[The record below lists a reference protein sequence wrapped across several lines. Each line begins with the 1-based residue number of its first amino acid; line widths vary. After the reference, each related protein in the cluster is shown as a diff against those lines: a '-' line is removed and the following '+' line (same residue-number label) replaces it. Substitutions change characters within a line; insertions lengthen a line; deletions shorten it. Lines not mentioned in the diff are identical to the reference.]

1 MAPSA
6 STNSRIFV
14 RAILSFKKPLSL
26 YFSGIDKEITMSK
39 REPKAKQLNSI
50 VQEDIRNEIDP
61 NEVSESDSE
70 YSPKKKKQ
78 KKINTKKKVN
88 KQQKNGVRPGPKP
101 SGRPSKEKYTCPV
114 KDCNARYRGDSIG
127 NHFQKNANLL
137 ALDDVLYAASEYQS
151 TLQEKSS
158 AEGFS
163 DLKT

>member
-1 MAPSA
+1 MSA
-6 STNSRIFV
+6 KDI
-14 RAILSFKKPLSL
+14 ACCLSCHMTFGSHEELFIHSCAQIKVEVVEEE
-26 YFSGIDKEITMSK
+26 DT
-39 REPKAKQLNSI
+39 KQLHSI

-61 NEVSESDSE
+61 NVVSESDSE
-70 YSPKKKKQ
+70 YCPLKKKQ

-163 DLKT
+163 DIKSVD

>member
-1 MAPSA
+1 M
-6 STNSRIFV
+6 
-14 RAILSFKKPLSL
+14 
-26 YFSGIDKEITMSK
+26 YFSGTGKEITMSK
-39 REPKAKQLNSI
+39 REPKAKQFNSI

-61 NEVSESDSE
+61 NEVSENDSE
-70 YSPKKKKQ
+70 YSPIKKKQ

-88 KQQKNGVRPGPKP
+88 KQQKNSIYKEITMSKRGPKP
-101 SGRPSKEKYTCPV
+101 FAGSRPSKEKYTCPV

-137 ALDDVLYAASEYQS
+137 ALDEVLYAASECRS

-163 DLKT
+163 DLKNVD